1 MSPSPRLAD
10 WRPGH
15 LAPATFHSGEIVMKP
30 LTLPTLPPLQPP
42 LPLSTYKLFHNHGEI
57 WLKVPTKCFHIL
69 DTIIRHYE
77 TGLLRD
83 YVIFA
88 KSSFAALHSTGAR
101 RVKLTTSELLV
112 CSGEKF
118 TTSSPGQ
125 LIVSILASKVQRRCD
140 VEYLKCLMEAMFF
153 QHAPLFIYLSAR

>member
-1 MSPSPRLAD
+1 MSPRLAD
-10 WRPGH
+10 WRPRH

-30 LTLPTLPPLQPP
+30 LTLSTLPPLQPP
-42 LPLSTYKLFHNHGEI
+42 LPLSTYKLFVLFIAATQHSTRAANKGSRRFHNHGEI

-112 CSGEKF
+112 CSG
-118 TTSSPGQ
+118 
-125 LIVSILASKVQRRCD
+125 
-140 VEYLKCLMEAMFF
+140 
-153 QHAPLFIYLSAR
+153 